1 MIWRSDGHT
10 RTHTHWISHQPTSK
24 QIFTDVQR
32 FDDVVNLK
40 WEIQYYM
47 FYVDTTLIL
56 TRRPQIRHRKHDS
69 LKKTQASANKITM
82 DARKREMERAR
93 FINFHLIYS
102 LYDYIFYNALFYA
115 SFVIFALFLYTYES
129 WVSEWV
135 CVCVLFLSI
144 YLLCLFPSRC
154 VFFNSFAIS
163 YATCECLHDTV
174 FVCLCV
180 CVLCLLYSR
189 PKIFCIMFV
198 VVVIPR
204 YRSVLLFHWRIFS

>member
-135 CVCVLFLSI
+135 CVCVVLVNISPLSLSI
-144 YLLCLFPSRC
+144 SLRFLQFIRHFICNVWMFTWY
-154 VFFNSFAIS
+154 SF
-163 YATCECLHDTV
+163 CM
-174 FVCLCV
+174 FVCV
-180 CVLCLLYSR
+180 CALPIIFATKNILHHVCCCCYSSLSFR
-189 PKIFCIMFV
+189 FALSLENF
-198 VVVIPR
+198 
-204 YRSVLLFHWRIFS
+204 